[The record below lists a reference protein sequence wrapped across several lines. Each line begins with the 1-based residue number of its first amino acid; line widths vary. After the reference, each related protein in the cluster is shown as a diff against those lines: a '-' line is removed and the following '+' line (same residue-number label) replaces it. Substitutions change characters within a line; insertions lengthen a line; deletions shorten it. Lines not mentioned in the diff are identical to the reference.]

1 MLNKFSLNNKV
12 AIVTGAGRGIGKSIA
27 LGLAEAGANVVL
39 ASRTRAQLE
48 VVAGEITGVKTLVV
62 PTDVTKE
69 TDVKYLLNKTLDE
82 FGKVD
87 ILINNAGVTIKK
99 PALEVQEED
108 WQKIMDINLKGEFL
122 CARIIGEQMV
132 NQKSGSIINMASV
145 GGHLG
150 LIGSLGYCATKGG
163 ILQMTRVLASE
174 WARDNVRVNAV
185 SPGYVETE
193 LVEGAMSARPE
204 LREKI
209 VNRTPMGR
217 LARPEEI
224 VGASIFLASD
234 ASSYVT
240 GISLIVDGGM
250 SAFGV

>member
-1 MLNKFSLNNKV
+1 MSKFNLNNKV
-12 AIVTGAGRGIGKSIA
+12 AIVTGAGRGIGKAIA

-39 ASRTRAQLE
+39 ASRTREQLE
-48 VVAGEITGVKTLVV
+48 ELAEEIKYVKTLVV
-62 PTDVTKE
+62 PADVTKVA
-69 TDVKYLLNKTLDE
+69 DVKNLLNKTLE
-82 FGKVD
+82 AFRKVD
-87 ILINNAGVTIKK
+87 ILINNAGITIKK
-99 PALEVQEED
+99 PALEMQEED

-132 NQKSGSIINMASV
+132 KQKSGSIINMASV

-174 WARDNVRVNAV
+174 WAKDNVRVNAV

-209 VNRTPMGR
+209 INRTPMGR
-217 LARPEEI
+217 LAKPEEI

-234 ASSYVT
+234 ASTYVT

>member
-1 MLNKFSLNNKV
+1 MSKFNLNNKV
-12 AIVTGAGRGIGKSIA
+12 AIVTGAGRGIGKAIA
-27 LGLAEAGANVVL
+27 LGLAEAGAIVVL
-39 ASRTRAQLE
+39 ASRTREQLE
-48 VVAGEITGVKTLVV
+48 ELAEEIKYVKTLVV
-62 PTDVTKE
+62 PADVTKVA
-69 TDVKYLLNKTLDE
+69 DVKNLLNKTLE
-82 FGKVD
+82 AFRKVD
-87 ILINNAGVTIKK
+87 ILINNAGITIKK
-99 PALEVQEED
+99 PALEMQEED

-132 NQKSGSIINMASV
+132 KQKSGSIINMASV

-174 WARDNVRVNAV
+174 WAKDNVRVNAV

-209 VNRTPMGR
+209 INRTPMGR
-217 LARPEEI
+217 LAKPEEI

-234 ASSYVT
+234 ASTYVT